1 MTNPAR
7 TADGPTGHGVRK
19 KAFFSPRCMSTGAM
33 AYELA
38 CDTCDFERSVDENW
52 RAYGSARDH
61 ESEYPVHSVFVR
73 RRE

>member
-1 MTNPAR
+1 
-7 TADGPTGHGVRK
+7 
-19 KAFFSPRCMSTGAM
+19 MSTGAM